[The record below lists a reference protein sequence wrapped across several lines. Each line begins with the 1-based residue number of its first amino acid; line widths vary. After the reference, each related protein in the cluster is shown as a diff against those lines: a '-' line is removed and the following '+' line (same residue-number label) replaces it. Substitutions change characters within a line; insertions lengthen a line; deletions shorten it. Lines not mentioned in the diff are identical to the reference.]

1 MGFNCLGQY
10 ADKYYLL
17 DIQREYRK
25 DKERVLVVVWDN
37 TKRKKKCLIVRKNGR
52 VRINNESVDFY
63 ALNG

>member
-1 MGFNCLGQY
+1 MGFDCLGQY

-17 DIQREYRK
+17 DIQREYGNN
-25 DKERVLVVVWDN
+25 KERIFAIVWDN
-37 TKRKKKCLIVRKNGR
+37 TKRKKKHLIVRKNGR